1 MNVQNATAKE
11 TIENYLLI
19 TWLIKNQKIRDFT
32 QRFIQEKVPD
42 YFMWVP
48 ASASGKYHPM
58 DSLGDGGLAR
68 HSMSVA
74 IIAQAICELEYLQV
88 TPVDKSFIL
97 AACLL
102 HDTFKQGRSESG
114 TTVRTHPNIAAQE
127 IYNFGKEIGEEKIGK
142 AIATLVVSHMG
153 QWGNQKPG
161 SRVQFLVHLADFIA
175 SRRWITIDYTDT
187 IERAKRAKEALNH
200 K

>member
-1 MNVQNATAKE
+1 M
-11 TIENYLLI
+11 
-19 TWLIKNQKIRDFT
+19 R
-32 QRFIQEKVPD
+32 
-42 YFMWVP
+42 VP

-58 DSLGDGGLAR
+58 DSLGDGGLVR

-74 IIAQAICELEYLQV
+74 IVAQAICELEYLQV
-88 TPVDKSFIL
+88 TPIDKSFIL

-161 SRVQFLVHLADFIA
+161 SRVQFLVHLADFIS

-187 IERAKRAKEALNH
+187 IERAKCAKEALNH

>member
-19 TWLIKNQKIRDFT
+19 TWLIKNPKIREFT
-32 QRFIQEKVPD
+32 QRFIREKVPD
-42 YFMWVP
+42 YFMRVP

-58 DSLGDGGLAR
+58 DSLGDGGLVR

-127 IYNFGKEIGEEKIGK
+127 IYNFSKEIGEEKIGK
-142 AIATLVVSHMG
+142 SIATLVVSHMG